1 MHLRSAAAVLVAAPI
16 LVIAGAGAASAGE
29 VTGPPVA
36 GFATG
41 GPTGIWGH
49 ANSECAFSGLNAFHP
64 GKQPTQVQNYGN
76 FVKRGLKD
84 QFPSPGVACNGHL
97 SPMDWSNTGQ

>member
-1 MHLRSAAAVLVAAPI
+1 MRMRSIAAAALATPI
-16 LVIAGAGAASAGE
+16 LVVAGAGAASAGE
-29 VTGPPVA
+29 VTGPPQD

-64 GKQPTQVQNYGN
+64 GKQPTQTQSYGA
-76 FVKRGLKD
+76 FVKEGLKSD
-84 QFPSPGVACNGHL
+84 FPSPGVACNGHL
-97 SPMDWSNTGQ
+97 SPYSWGS